1 MFSGHSWLTSY
12 TAKLRKRSGSCHQ
25 CGRRRRDCS
34 SLDWCSETQK
44 AALPH
49 PALVDLVFYF
59 GIDPELLTPDKSG
72 SLKLQ
77 KVTALTEQ
85 ANSRL
90 ALTASLTR
98 RWSQKL
104 VRSFPLCQCD
114 PGIRFGKLRRI
125 CEMALCPDD

>member
-1 MFSGHSWLTSY
+1 MLP
-12 TAKLRKRSGSCHQ
+12 SCGNVLEVATNADVGAATVAH
-25 CGRRRRDCS
+25 
-34 SLDWCSETQK
+34 LDWCSETRK

-90 ALTASLTR
+90 A
-98 RWSQKL
+98 
-104 VRSFPLCQCD
+104 
-114 PGIRFGKLRRI
+114 
-125 CEMALCPDD
+125 

>member
-25 CGRRRRDCS
+25 SGRRRRDCS

-90 ALTASLTR
+90 VSLDCVFDASLEPETC
-98 RWSQKL
+98 L
-104 VRSFPLCQCD
+104 EFPSL
-114 PGIRFGKLRRI
+114 PV
-125 CEMALCPDD
+125 